1 MTKNKK
7 TTIIAVAVLAALVA
21 IFAIVAVATKPET
34 DSGSKNV
41 TVEVVMADGSSE
53 EFNAKTDAEFLGTVL
68 LDELKIVEGEMGDY
82 GLYIKTVNGYTAND
96 ANQEWWCLTKGGE
109 DVMTGADSTPIYDG
123 DKFELTLK
131 VGYDQY

>member
-1 MTKNKK
+1 MTKNRK

-21 IFAIVAVATKPET
+21 IFAVVAIATRPET
-34 DSGSKNV
+34 DSSSKNV
-41 TVEVVMADGSSE
+41 TVEVIMADGSSK
-53 EFNAKTDAEFLGTVL
+53 EFTAKTDAEFLGTVL
-68 LDELKIVEGEMGDY
+68 LDELKLVEGEMGDY

>member
-21 IFAIVAVATKPET
+21 IFAVVAIVTKPET
-34 DSGSKNV
+34 DAGSKSV
-41 TVEVVMADGSSE
+41 TVEVIMADGSSK
-53 EFNAKTDAEFLGTVL
+53 EFTAKTDAEFLGTVL
-68 LDELKIVEGEMGDY
+68 LDELKLVEGEMGDY

-109 DVMTGADSTPIYDG
+109 DVMTGADYTPIYDG

>member
-21 IFAIVAVATKPET
+21 IFAVVAIATRPET
-34 DSGSKNV
+34 DSGSKSV

-53 EFNAKTDAEFLGTVL
+53 EFTAKTDAEFLGPVL

-123 DKFELTLK
+123 DKFELTLM
-131 VGYDQY
+131 VGYDMY

>member
-1 MTKNKK
+1 MTKNRK

-21 IFAIVAVATKPET
+21 IFAVVAIATRPET
-34 DSGSKNV
+34 DSSSKNV
-41 TVEVVMADGSSE
+41 TVEVIMADGSSK
-53 EFNAKTDAEFLGTVL
+53 EFTAKTDAEFLGTVL
-68 LDELKIVEGEMGDY
+68 LDELKLVEGEMGDY

-123 DKFELTLK
+123 DKFELTLN